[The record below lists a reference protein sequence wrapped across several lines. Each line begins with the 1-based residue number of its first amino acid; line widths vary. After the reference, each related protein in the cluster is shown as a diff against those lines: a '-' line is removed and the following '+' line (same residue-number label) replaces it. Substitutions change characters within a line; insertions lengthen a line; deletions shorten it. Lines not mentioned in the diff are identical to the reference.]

1 METKKLWQNR
11 KEKKEW
17 TRRLQ
22 SEDPGLEEVH
32 PQAAG
37 IESCARTPKRQV
49 CAHQKKGSP
58 RRFLEREESTRTNQ
72 PRQRTQHANRIW
84 KKHKKVAPHSSV
96 KGFVNWDHSG
106 AQRFLPVKR
115 PRRLNLGQ
123 WTLYAAIIHQVRHA
137 GAVNLRE
144 VLRNESGKPIVRFL
158 L

>member
-49 CAHQKKGSP
+49 CAHQK
-58 RRFLEREESTRTNQ
+58 
-72 PRQRTQHANRIW
+72 RIP
-84 KKHKKVAPHSSV
+84 KKVPGTRGV
-96 KGFVNWDHSG
+96 
-106 AQRFLPVKR
+106 
-115 PRRLNLGQ
+115 
-123 WTLYAAIIHQVRHA
+123 HQDEPTETANATR
-137 GAVNLRE
+137 
-144 VLRNESGKPIVRFL
+144 
-158 L
+158 